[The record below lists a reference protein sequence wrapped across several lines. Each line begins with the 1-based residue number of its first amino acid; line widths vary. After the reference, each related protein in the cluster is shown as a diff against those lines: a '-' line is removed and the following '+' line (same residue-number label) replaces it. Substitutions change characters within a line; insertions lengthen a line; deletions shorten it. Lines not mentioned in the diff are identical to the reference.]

1 MKPFAFLLLFLLLG
15 ACTEQATAPGV
26 CPDFCPGGT
35 IDVKDTI
42 FTDIV
47 GRDSSF
53 RGYRRA
59 DLAEAIVLADLPG
72 IVDSRGIFLLNAMF
86 TRVTPIAG
94 DTATV
99 PISVD
104 SARLRVM
111 IVRRDTNTANLR
123 LKLYRLP
130 LTIDSS
136 TTFAQVDPD
145 FAGPV
150 IDSVNVS
157 ALLARPPIGDTA
169 TLRIWGD
176 TIRTDSAGHTLQ
188 IVRSDSSLLVYFD
201 MDTTQAPFVV
211 ADSGK
216 LGWGVRVAADS
227 LASVSLGAN
236 DIFDRDALIQWF
248 YHYTKPDTLAGPD
261 SVLHNSATRQTTF
274 DSFIFDPP
282 SPALDDNLAVG
293 GAPSARSLLR
303 VAMPTFL
310 HDSIDVVRATLILVP
325 VAPVQGARGDS
336 FAVLARPILTDLGA
350 KSPIS
355 AAVGVYGRTT
365 IRIGS
370 ADTVRIE
377 LTDLVRSWAL
387 DTTATTAF
395 VLSWEVD
402 TAATTRYLLGQV
414 PDAASYTEIRF
425 YSSRTFAFRP
435 GLHVTYVKRFPF
447 GAP

>member
-1 MKPFAFLLLFLLLG
+1 VKRLAFLLLLG

-26 CPDFCPGGT
+26 CPDFCPGGS
-35 IDVKDTI
+35 IDVRDTI
-42 FTDIV
+42 FTDII
-47 GRDSSF
+47 GRDSAF

-59 DLAEAIVLADLPG
+59 DEAEMLALADLPG

-86 TRVTPIAG
+86 LRTAPNTG

-104 SARLRVM
+104 SARLRLM

-136 TTFAQVDPD
+136 TTFAAVGAA

-157 ALLARPPIGDTA
+157 DLLARPAIGDTA

-176 TIRTDSAGHTLQ
+176 SIRTDSAGHTLQ

-201 MDTTQAPFVV
+201 MDTTQAPFVA
-211 ADSGK
+211 ADSGR
-216 LGWGVRVAADS
+216 LAWGVRVSADS

-236 DIFDRDALIQWF
+236 DIFDRDALIQWY
-248 YHYTKPDTLAGPD
+248 YHYTRPDTLAGPD
-261 SVLHNSATRQTTF
+261 SVIHTSASRQSTF
-274 DSFIFDPP
+274 DSFVFDPP
-282 SPALDDNLAVG
+282 NPALDANLTVG

-303 VAMPTFL
+303 VDMPAFL
-310 HDSIDVVRATLILVP
+310 HDSFDVVRATLILVP

-336 FAVLARPILTDLGA
+336 FAVLARPILTDLSS

-355 AAVGVYGRTT
+355 SSTGLYGRSTV
-365 IRIGS
+365 RIGS

-377 LTDLVRSWAL
+377 LSDLIRTWAL

-402 TAATTRYLLGQV
+402 TAATTRYLGGQV

-425 YSSRTFAFRP
+425 YSSRTPAFRP
-435 GLHVTYVKRFPF
+435 GLQVTYVKRFPF

>member
-26 CPDFCPGGT
+26 CPDFCPGGS

-42 FTDIV
+42 FTDIIE
-47 GRDSSF
+47 RDSSF

-59 DLAEAIVLADLPG
+59 DQAEMMALADLPG
-72 IVDSRGIFLLNAMF
+72 MDSRGIFLLNSMF

-94 DTATV
+94 DTVTTV

-104 SARLRVM
+104 SARLRLM

-157 ALLARPPIGDTA
+157 DLLTRPAIGDTA

-176 TIRTDSAGHTLQ
+176 SIRTDSAGHTLQ
-188 IVRSDSSLLVYFD
+188 IVASDSSLIVYFD

-216 LGWGVRVAADS
+216 LAWGVRVSADS

-236 DIFDRDALIQWF
+236 DIFDSDALIQWF
-248 YHYTKPDTLAGPD
+248 YHYSIPDTLPAPD
-261 SVLHNSATRQTTF
+261 SVVHNSASRQTIF
-274 DSFIFDPP
+274 DSFVFDPP
-282 SPALDDNLAVG
+282 NPPLDDNLAVG

-303 VAMPTFL
+303 VAVPAFL

-350 KSPIS
+350 KSLIS
-355 AAVGVYGRTT
+355 GSVGFFGRTT
-365 IRIGS
+365 IRTGS
-370 ADTVRIE
+370 ADTVRVE

-387 DTTATTAF
+387 DTSLTTAF
-395 VLSWEVD
+395 MLSWEVD
-402 TAATTRYLLGQV
+402 TAATTLYLSGQV

-425 YSSRTFAFRP
+425 YSSRTPAFRP